1 MIRSNFLLTIL
12 LIFGGLFLSLGTGEY
27 LFHLHGNQ
35 YPYFV
40 YGIGLFDNSFIENDW
55 LTWQTLNQHFVFG
68 YFLYIIQYFGSLE
81 FLPSFIEIILLCVFS
96 CSIYFISKQS
106 SRYPLHVWLSI
117 IFIGAVVFTSTRV
130 SSGLGSQVLI
140 EKYFIAS
147 DVATILMI
155 LGISFLLNQRYL
167 VAGLFIGLGG
177 VFHAAIMVSY
187 SPVIFVLALSIGIFS
202 RKKSFIYFVLPVILL
217 WGWFIFVLL
226 GYMHSNPSNFQGISS
241 VMIQLRN
248 PGDLILSNWPL
259 NQAIGWFSLMLIGL
273 FSSLH
278 KESNKSIRM
287 GLQAIILV
295 CILSMMQMAFIE
307 NNLIT
312 SLMIFRVAPL
322 GVLFAFILIFNRLF
336 VLFFEVAIKDF
347 NWKDWWLLIF
357 IIIYGLYQS
366 VTSIYIGVIIFA
378 VVSSLYIFNIFE
390 FITKRLN
397 SVFTF
402 QLIKYRFS
410 YPNFVLLIL
419 LSLIILGT
427 LKNLV
432 GLNQHYSD
440 RGNYTSSGQ
449 YFYPYKKAEFELGEW
464 TRFNTP
470 LEAIFT
476 VPSEISTFRINAQR
490 GLIVDWTMSP
500 SIPGDLEEWYRRIGD
515 ISGIDIN
522 EVSTIPSNDQLID
535 GYRNLDYSRAKFLK
549 DKYGA
554 SYFVVNKE
562 NHLANI
568 EKFDELFSNE
578 LYKIIY
584 LNND

>member
-1 MIRSNFLLTIL
+1 
-12 LIFGGLFLSLGTGEY
+12 
-27 LFHLHGNQ
+27 
-35 YPYFV
+35 
-40 YGIGLFDNSFIENDW
+40 
-55 LTWQTLNQHFVFG
+55 
-68 YFLYIIQYFGSLE
+68 
-81 FLPSFIEIILLCVFS
+81 
-96 CSIYFISKQS
+96 
-106 SRYPLHVWLSI
+106 
-117 IFIGAVVFTSTRV
+117 
-130 SSGLGSQVLI
+130 
-140 EKYFIAS
+140 
-147 DVATILMI
+147 
-155 LGISFLLNQRYL
+155 
-167 VAGLFIGLGG
+167 
-177 VFHAAIMVSY
+177 
-187 SPVIFVLALSIGIFS
+187 
-202 RKKSFIYFVLPVILL
+202 
-217 WGWFIFVLL
+217 
-226 GYMHSNPSNFQGISS
+226 
-241 VMIQLRN
+241 
-248 PGDLILSNWPL
+248 
-259 NQAIGWFSLMLIGL
+259 MLIGL

-278 KESNKSIRM
+278 RESNKSIRM

-366 VTSIYIGVIIFA
+366 VTSTYIGVIIFA

-402 QLIKYRFS
+402 QLIKNRFS

-440 RGNYTSSGQ
+440 RSNYTSSGQ
-449 YFYPYKKAEFELGEW
+449 YFYPYKKAEFELAEW